1 MTRTCR
7 ATAIFGVCE
16 ELGIFTGWD
25 LGDAIAVLVHSDVAA
40 LAEDDVV
47 WCRTDAAPAHR
58 AQRLLVLLAAG
69 QHVHKLH
76 LSQRHIRSN
85 STGSPLA
92 VFISCQTGMW
102 HSATPGSSPNAVLIS
117 CQTRSWHKTGLGPNC
132 SIHELP
138 DSICWHK
145 VEQTCML
152 QAITATLMPNSMA
165 G

>member
-1 MTRTCR
+1 MS
-7 ATAIFGVCE
+7 GVYE
-16 ELGIFTGWD
+16 ELGVFTGWD

-47 WCRTDAAPAHR
+47 WRRADAAPAHR

-92 VFISCQTGMW
+92 VFISCQTGIW
-102 HSATPGSSPNAVLIS
+102 HSATPGSSPNAVLRRCQTEAGTKQGLNPIAVFTS
-117 CQTRSWHKTGLGPNC
+117 CQT
-132 SIHELP
+132 
-138 DSICWHK
+138 
-145 VEQTCML
+145 VY
-152 QAITATLMPNSMA
+152 A
-165 G
+165 GTK